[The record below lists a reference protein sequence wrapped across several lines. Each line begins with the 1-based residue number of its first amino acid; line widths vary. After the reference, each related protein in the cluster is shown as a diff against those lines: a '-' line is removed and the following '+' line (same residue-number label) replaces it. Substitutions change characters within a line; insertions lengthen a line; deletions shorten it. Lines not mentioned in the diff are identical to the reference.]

1 MDKEQLK
8 EIGSLILKGLKEKEC
23 CLLTDVNYSTY
34 LKLKENDEVIR
45 NYIEKKLVEFKK
57 IHLEVIQKTA
67 SEKNSMYLLEKLRPE
82 EFGNKK
88 ETSGP
93 TINIISAIIK
103 DIQNDPSNTIVSFN
117 RGEKQIQEQENRAVI
132 HEGATLLN

>member
-1 MDKEQLK
+1 MNAEKLK
-8 EIGSLILKGLKEKEC
+8 EIGLLLLKGLKEKEA
-23 CLLTDVNYSTY
+23 CLLADVPYSTY
-34 LKLKENDEVIR
+34 LSLKENDEVIR
-45 NYIEKKLVEFKK
+45 NYIEKKLIEFKK

-88 ETSGP
+88 TGEGP

-103 DIQNDPSNTIVSFN
+103 DIQNDPNQNIISFN
-117 RGEKQIQEQENRAVI
+117 RQSLKESKDQNDTII